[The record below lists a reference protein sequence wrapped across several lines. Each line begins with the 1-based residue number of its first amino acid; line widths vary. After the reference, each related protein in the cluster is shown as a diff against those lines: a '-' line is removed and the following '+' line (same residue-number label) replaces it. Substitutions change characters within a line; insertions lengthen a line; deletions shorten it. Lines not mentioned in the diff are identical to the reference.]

1 MGLFQNKL
9 RGMAPCIVRSY
20 HKPERGPRARTMVR
34 AEGNP
39 DTFYEPPY
47 MTPVREVCE
56 ACDSFA
62 GVRFLIVTSEESV
75 GLKAAM
81 GVLNYPLFQNWDDI
95 CAVIEE
101 QGYSTM
107 ELEDQSRNG
116 ELLQLQVITRT
127 EYIPLMEEEGGSSRR
142 IAYYFTDISEESFN
156 DNKLMSIMSC
166 EAPIQFVHIQ
176 EEQLE
181 EPWVRELMMSMEC
194 EIIQL
199 PLTDNAYYEEVTG
212 KLLEDERYVLEEGLT
227 IPKLVRSIRKKRGNL
242 FSEED
247 IAWILD
253 QAVKKARIRG
263 EYRILSRADCSFGS
277 AGEELTPLEQLEQMV
292 GLKNMKEV
300 AKEQKALCIEQTK
313 NPNLKDIC
321 RHMIYKG
328 KPGTGKTMSG
338 KIMAQI
344 LSEHGHSNGVFI
356 SASRKDI
363 IGEYVGQTAPKVA
376 ELFNKA
382 RSGILFID
390 EAGFLLNES
399 RASYNQ
405 EAVKEFV
412 RYMEQYR
419 DVTVIFALYPHEEEA
434 FLALDAGL
442 RSRISKVI
450 EFEDYSEEELIA
462 ITKSMCQKQGYEL
475 ADDSEEIVR
484 GFVTRQKDVLKDEF
498 GNAREVRK
506 LVESAIIGHS
516 IRCMEQEQERA
527 VKEEEVLTAE
537 DFDYG
542 VRRIC
547 VEVTEKNRRRIGF

>member
-1 MGLFQNKL
+1 MGLFQDKL
-9 RGMAPCIVRSY
+9 RGMVPCIVRSY

-34 AEGNP
+34 AEGDS
-39 DTFYEPPY
+39 DTFYDPPY
-47 MTPVREVCE
+47 MTPVREVCDV
-56 ACDSFA
+56 CDSFA

-81 GVLNYPLFQNWDDI
+81 GVLNYPLFQNWEDI

-101 QGYSTM
+101 QGYSTKD
-107 ELEDQSRNG
+107 LADKSKKG

-127 EYIPLMEEEGGSSRR
+127 EYIPLMEDGSSQMV
-142 IAYYFTDISEESFN
+142 AYYFTDLSEESFN

-176 EEQLE
+176 EEQLD

-199 PLTDNAYYEEVTG
+199 PPTDNAYYEEVAWM
-212 KLLEDERYVLEEGLT
+212 LLEDERYVLEEGLT
-227 IPKLVRSIRKKRGNL
+227 VPKLVRSIRKKRGSL

-263 EYRILSRADCSFGS
+263 ENRILSRADCSYGS
-277 AGEELTPLEQLEQMV
+277 VGEELAPLEQLEQMV
-292 GLKNMKEV
+292 GLKHMKQV

-338 KIMAQI
+338 MLMAKI

-399 RASYNQ
+399 RGSFNQ

-419 DVTVIFALYPHEEEA
+419 DVTVIFALYPHEEEG

-450 EFEDYSEEELIA
+450 EFEDYSEEELLA
-462 ITKSMCQKQGYEL
+462 ITKGMCQKQGYEL

-484 GFVTRQKDVLKDEF
+484 GFVTRQKDALKDEF

-516 IRCMEQEQERA
+516 IRCMEQERE
-527 VKEEEVLTAE
+527 VKKGAVLTAE

-542 VRRIC
+542 VKRIC
-547 VEVTEKNRRRIGF
+547 TEITEKRRRQIGF